1 VLSIAFFTF
10 TAYAE
15 AAFITLM
22 AHITAAPPTQRLIE
36 AAGATDPIAG
46 YLQYGVLGLVVVGFM
61 TGWIA
66 PGPQVKALAAE
77 NTRLSTLIEGQLFPI
92 LTQYAGTMEK
102 AAMALEKAAEAMDRQ
117 AERERLQLEQ
127 LHQRGDRS

>member
-1 VLSIAFFTF
+1 VLTTALTVITAYGEAAIVSIAARL
-10 TAYAE
+10 TA
-15 AAFITLM
+15 T
-22 AHITAAPPTQRLIE
+22 PPAQRLIE
-36 AAGATDPIAG
+36 AAGATDPVAG

-77 NTRLSTLIEGQLFPI
+77 NTRLSGIIEGQLFPI

-127 LHQRGDRS
+127 LRDHR